1 MRLPWPERAATSALF
16 LVHGIGIGAWA
27 SAIAPVQARLSLSPA
42 ALSVALLAIA
52 FGAVVTMPLFGKLG
66 AKLGGSGRAT
76 TIAALL
82 YALAIVGPGLA
93 PNLPVLV
100 VVAFIFGCFSGLM
113 DVAMNAHATAIERR
127 WGGAILSSFHAA
139 WSCGGILGA
148 SLGGAMLHAGF
159 GAPGLLVCVSGLAL
173 ISVGGVAR
181 WLGPGEAAAVPEP
194 AYRLPDARLLGF
206 AFIALLGMMAEG
218 AMIDWSALYL
228 TLIAHARADFA
239 AGGYG
244 VFAGAMLAGRLVGD
258 AAVRALGRPRVILF
272 GAALAMVGVLIA
284 VIWPAPHV
292 ILVGYALMGVGLSN
306 MAPAVF
312 SQSAA
317 EASSPSA
324 GIAMAA
330 TAGYAGLLLGP
341 VVIGAAASLA
351 SLRVGFLM
359 LTLALAA
366 IMAVAWRA
374 GAARGKRMPP

>member
-1 MRLPWPERAATSALF
+1 
-16 LVHGIGIGAWA
+16 
-27 SAIAPVQARLSLSPA
+27 
-42 ALSVALLAIA
+42 
-52 FGAVVTMPLFGKLG
+52 
-66 AKLGGSGRAT
+66 
-76 TIAALL
+76 
-82 YALAIVGPGLA
+82 
-93 PNLPVLV
+93 
-100 VVAFIFGCFSGLM
+100 
-113 DVAMNAHATAIERR
+113 MNAHATVIERR
-127 WGGAILSSFHAA
+127 WSGAILSSFHAA

-159 GAPGLLVCVSGLAL
+159 GAPGLLACVSGLAL
-173 ISVGGVAR
+173 VSVAIATR
-181 WLGPGEAAAVPEP
+181 WLGPGEAAAVAGP

-228 TLIAHARADFA
+228 TLIAHAPADFA

-284 VIWPAPHV
+284 IVWPAPHV

-306 MAPAVF
+306 MVPAVF

-317 EASSPSA
+317 EASSPA
-324 GIAMAA
+324 VGIAMAA
-330 TAGYAGLLLGP
+330 TVGYAGLLLGP

-351 SLRVGFLM
+351 SLRVGFLL

-366 IMAVAWRA
+366 IMPVAWRVGRRA
-374 GAARGKRMPP
+374 

>member
-1 MRLPWPERAATSALF
+1 MRLPWPDRAATIALF
-16 LVHGIGIGAWA
+16 LINGIGTGAWA
-27 SAIAPVQARLSLSPA
+27 SAIAPVQARLALSPA
-42 ALSVALLAIA
+42 ALSLALLAMA
-52 FGAVVTMPLFGKLG
+52 GGAVVTMPLSGVLA
-66 AKLGGSGRAT
+66 AKLGGSGRAA
-76 TIAALL
+76 TIAAVF

-100 VVAFIFGCFSGLM
+100 IATFVFGCFNGLM
-113 DVAMNAHATAIERR
+113 DVAMNAHATVIERR
-127 WGGAILSSFHAA
+127 WSGAILSSFHAA
-139 WSCGGILGA
+139 WSCGGIVGA

-159 GAPGLLVCVSGLAL
+159 DAPGLLVCVSGLAL
-173 ISVGGVAR
+173 ISVGGAAR
-181 WLGPGEAAAVPEP
+181 WLGPGEVAAVSGP

-228 TLIAHARADFA
+228 TLIAHAPADFA

-244 VFAGAMLAGRLVGD
+244 VFAGSMLAGRLVGD

-272 GAALAMVGVLIA
+272 GAALAMAGVLIA
-284 VIWPAPHV
+284 IVWPAPDV

-306 MAPAVF
+306 MVPAVF

-317 EASSPSA
+317 EASSPA
-324 GIAMAA
+324 VGIAMAA
-330 TAGYAGLLLGP
+330 TVGYAGLLLGP

-351 SLRVGFLM
+351 SLRVGFLL

-366 IMAVAWRA
+366 IMPVAWRA
-374 GAARGKRMPP
+374 GRRA

>member
-1 MRLPWPERAATSALF
+1 MRLPWSERVATSALF
-16 LVHGIGIGAWA
+16 LINGAGAGAWA
-27 SAIAPVQARLSLSPA
+27 SAVAPVQARLSLSPA
-42 ALSVALLAIA
+42 ALSLALLAMA
-52 FGAVVTMPLFGKLG
+52 AGAVVTMPLSGLLA
-66 AKLGGSGRAT
+66 AKLGGSGRAA

-82 YALAIVGPGLA
+82 YALALAGPGLA

-100 VVAFIFGCFSGLM
+100 VAAFAYGCFNGLM
-113 DVAMNAHATAIERR
+113 DVAMNAHATVIERR
-127 WGGAILSSFHAA
+127 WSGAILSSFHAA

-148 SLGGAMLHAGF
+148 ALGGAMLHAGF

-173 ISVGGVAR
+173 ASVGGAAR
-181 WLGPGEAAAVPEP
+181 WLGPGEAAAVSGP

-228 TLIAHARADFA
+228 TLIAHAPADFA

-272 GAALAMVGVLIA
+272 GAALAMVGLLI
-284 VIWPAPHV
+284 VVVWPAPHV
-292 ILVGYALMGVGLSN
+292 ILLGYALMGVGLAN
-306 MAPAVF
+306 MVPAVF

-317 EASSPSA
+317 HASSPA
-324 GIAMAA
+324 VGIAMAA
-330 TAGYAGLLLGP
+330 TVGYAGLLLGP

-351 SLRVGFLM
+351 SLRAGFLV
-359 LTLALAA
+359 LALALLA
-366 IMAVAWRA
+366 IMPVAWRA
-374 GAARGKRMPP
+374 GRRG